1 MKLDDWRHT
10 LAGRRHGEGAELVM
24 LPRVQAPQMPAKQR
38 SWRGPGPESPSAAEG
53 SHCTDTVTLDFQPL
67 GQDTH
72 IPHPSVQGTHTT
84 SCQAPAPGGGCR
96 DDGAADSRA
105 RPRGLSRK
113 TLSPAVMAQTLTLP
127 CKEANGLGGSGG
139 RGAVPGQQAGLG
151 WDAAVT
157 HRTER
162 DTGVGRPVWLAQPLL
177 PALGAPLGTR
187 RLRSRG

>member
-24 LPRVQAPQMPAKQR
+24 LPRVQAPQTPAKQR

-84 SCQAPAPGGGCR
+84 SCQAPAPGRGCR

-113 TLSPAVMAQTLTLP
+113 TLSPAVMAETLTLP
-127 CKEANGLGGSGG
+127 CKEADGLGGSGG
-139 RGAVPGQQAGLG
+139 
-151 WDAAVT
+151 
-157 HRTER
+157 
-162 DTGVGRPVWLAQPLL
+162 GRSQDS
-177 PALGAPLGTR
+177 R
-187 RLRSRG
+187 RASDGMPQ